1 MSEIQTKRT
10 SASVADYLAAIED
23 PRRRADCQAVAKL
36 MEQLTKSK
44 PEMWGPSIVGFGERE
59 QLYANG
65 KTATWMKI
73 GFSSRKQNL
82 VLYIMGGKTDFGPLL
97 EKLGKHKRG
106 KGCLYINHLAD
117 IDQAVLADVL
127 KLSLQTMENA

>member
-10 SASVADYLAAIED
+10 SASVADYFAAIED
-23 PRRRADCQAVAKL
+23 PSRRADCQAVAKL

-44 PEMWGPSIVGFGERE
+44 PVMWGPSIVGFGERE

-82 VLYIMGGKTDFGPLL
+82 VLYIMGGNTSAAQQSCLSSTQVADTLRKIYARPCATFAPIVLL
-97 EKLGKHKRG
+97 ALP
-106 KGCLYINHLAD
+106 
-117 IDQAVLADVL
+117 
-127 KLSLQTMENA
+127 TMA